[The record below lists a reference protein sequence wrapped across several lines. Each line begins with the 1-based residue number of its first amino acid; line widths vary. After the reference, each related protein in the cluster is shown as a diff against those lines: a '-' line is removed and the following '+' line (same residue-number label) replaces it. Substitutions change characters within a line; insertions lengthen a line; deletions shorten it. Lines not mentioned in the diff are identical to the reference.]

1 MKKMT
6 NQVKAMVEATNERMR
21 EYHIKDSSDS
31 VFNTVCW
38 LLTKAGC
45 YHGFNYYTEEGKLS
59 GGINE
64 RFDHIEIE
72 IR

>member
-1 MKKMT
+1 MT

-21 EYHIKDSSDS
+21 ECHIKDLSDS

-38 LLTKAGC
+38 LLIQGDC
-45 YHGFNYYTEEGKLS
+45 YHGFNYYTEDGKLS
-59 GGINE
+59 GSRVE
-64 RFDHIEIE
+64 TFDHIEIE